1 MAGFRTHRA
10 IPESIA
16 VSGLTRNPQQGQ
28 ILVLA
33 AILMTFFFVPLAVLV
48 VDTGLVESSYA
59 QLNETVQAAAEDGAS
74 MLNEGLYR
82 SSNGGIVQLDP
93 ELARQ
98 VTDQA
103 LRVSRLPGLGPWQV
117 DVRGT
122 TVSVTAKVTVRLFVL
137 GNATLTT
144 SESARLAYGQ

>member
-1 MAGFRTHRA
+1 M
-10 IPESIA
+10 
-16 VSGLTRNPQQGQ
+16 SGLTRNPQQGQ

-33 AILMTFFFVPLAVLV
+33 AILMTFFFIPLAILV
-48 VDTGLVESSYA
+48 VDTGLVESNYA

-82 SSNGGIVQLDP
+82 SSNGRTVQLDP
-93 ELARQ
+93 VLARQ

-103 LRVSRLPGLGPWQV
+103 LRVSRLPGLSPWQI
-117 DVRGT
+117 DIHGT

-137 GNATLTT
+137 GNATLAT

>member
-1 MAGFRTHRA
+1 MGRRRLRATVLRPAKANPGPAVPLSMAGLRTNRA

-16 VSGLTRNPQQGQ
+16 MSGLTRNPQQGQ

-33 AILMTFFFVPLAVLV
+33 AILMTFFFIPLAVLV

-82 SSNGGIVQLDP
+82 STNGRIVQLDP
-93 ELARQ
+93 VLAHQ

-103 LRVSRLPGLGPWQV
+103 LLVSRLPGLAPG
-117 DVRGT
+117 
-122 TVSVTAKVTVRLFVL
+122 
-137 GNATLTT
+137 
-144 SESARLAYGQ
+144 

>member
-1 MAGFRTHRA
+1 M
-10 IPESIA
+10 
-16 VSGLTRNPQQGQ
+16 SGLNRNPQQGQ

-48 VDTGLVESSYA
+48 VDTGLVEANYA

-82 SSNGGIVQLDP
+82 SSNGRIVQLDP
-93 ELARQ
+93 VLARQ
-98 VTDQA
+98 VIDQA

-117 DVRGT
+117 DIRGT

-137 GNATLTT
+137 GNATLAT
-144 SESARLAYGQ
+144 SKSARLAYGQ

>member
-1 MAGFRTHRA
+1 MSGRA
-10 IPESIA
+10 C
-16 VSGLTRNPQQGQ
+16 NPQQGQ

-33 AILMTFFFVPLAVLV
+33 AILMTFFFIPLAILV
-48 VDTGLVESSYA
+48 VDTGLVESNYA

-74 MLNEGLYR
+74 ILNEGLYR
-82 SSNGGIVQLDP
+82 SSNGRIVQLDP
-93 ELARQ
+93 VLARQ

-117 DVRGT
+117 DIRGT

-144 SESARLAYGQ
+144 SKSARLAYGQ

>member
-1 MAGFRTHRA
+1 M
-10 IPESIA
+10 
-16 VSGLTRNPQQGQ
+16 SGLTRNPQQGQ

-33 AILMTFFFVPLAVLV
+33 AILMTFFFIPLAVLV
-48 VDTGLVESSYA
+48 VDTGLVESNYA

-82 SSNGGIVQLDP
+82 SSNGRIVQLDP
-93 ELARQ
+93 VLARQ

-103 LRVSRLPGLGPWQV
+103 LRVSRLAGLGPWQV

-137 GNATLTT
+137 GNATLDT
-144 SESARLAYGQ
+144 SKSARLAYGQ

>member
-1 MAGFRTHRA
+1 MSGRA
-10 IPESIA
+10 C
-16 VSGLTRNPQQGQ
+16 NPQQGQ

-48 VDTGLVESSYA
+48 VDTGLVEANYA

-82 SSNGGIVQLDP
+82 SSNGRIVQLEP
-93 ELARQ
+93 VLARQ
-98 VTDQA
+98 VTAQA

-117 DVRGT
+117 DIRGT
-122 TVSVTAKVTVRLFVL
+122 TVSVTAKVTVHLFVL
-137 GNATLTT
+137 GNATLAT
-144 SESARLAYGQ
+144 SKSARLAYGQ

>member
-1 MAGFRTHRA
+1 MSGRA
-10 IPESIA
+10 S
-16 VSGLTRNPQQGQ
+16 NPQQGQ

-48 VDTGLVESSYA
+48 VDTGLVEANYA

-82 SSNGGIVQLDP
+82 SSNGRIVQLDP
-93 ELARQ
+93 VLARQ
-98 VTDQA
+98 VTAQA

-117 DVRGT
+117 DIRGT
-122 TVSVTAKVTVRLFVL
+122 TVSVTAKVTVHLFVL
-137 GNATLTT
+137 GNATLAT
-144 SESARLAYGQ
+144 SKSARLAYGQ

>member
-1 MAGFRTHRA
+1 M
-10 IPESIA
+10 
-16 VSGLTRNPQQGQ
+16 SGLNRNPQQGQ

-48 VDTGLVESSYA
+48 VDTGLVEANYG

-82 SSNGGIVQLDP
+82 SSNGRIVQLDP
-93 ELARQ
+93 VLARQ
-98 VTDQA
+98 VGDQA

-117 DVRGT
+117 DIRGT

-144 SESARLAYGQ
+144 SKSARLAYGQ